1 MKKSTRILIPAFLLA
16 LVAGLFPAC
25 NKEAVQLAYDKQET
39 NIAKFVEARLKAD
52 TTATVTYKDG
62 TVRVVLHDTLRREGL
77 LADTLRAGGTVSFY
91 YAGYTLSGNATS
103 VSAGNLFATNHRNTA
118 DAAGW
123 RLSDTTAFRI
133 QTLTLDNQLLEGLQ
147 RGLEGVR
154 NQDECYILFSG
165 KYAYGSHSQGTIPAR
180 SALVY
185 HIWVNSISND

>member
-1 MKKSTRILIPAFLLA
+1 MKKSTRILIPVLLLA
-16 LVAGLFPAC
+16 ILAGLLPAC
-25 NKEAVQLAYDKQET
+25 NKESVQTAYDKQET
-39 NIAKFVEARLKAD
+39 NIAKFVEAQLKAD

-62 TVRVVLHDTLRREGL
+62 TVRVVLHDTLQREGL
-77 LADTLRAGGTVSFY
+77 LADTLHAGGTVSFY
-91 YAGYTLSGNATS
+91 YAGYTLTGGS
-103 VSAGNLFATNHRNTA
+103 VSSSNLFATNHKKTA

-123 RLSDTTAFRI
+123 RLSDTTAFNI
-133 QTLTLDNQLLEGLQ
+133 QTLTLDDHLLEGLQ

-165 KYAYGSHSQGTIPAR
+165 KYAYGTRIQGTIPAR

>member
-1 MKKSTRILIPAFLLA
+1 MKKSTRILIPTLLLSVAASFL
-16 LVAGLFPAC
+16 PAC
-25 NKEAVQLAYDKQET
+25 NKEAEQQAYDKQET
-39 NIAKFVEARLKAD
+39 NIAKFVEAQCKAD
-52 TTATVTYKDG
+52 TTATVTYLDG

-77 LADTLRAGGTVSFY
+77 MAETLRPGGTVSFY
-91 YAGYTLSGNATS
+91 YAGYTLSGAS
-103 VSAGNLFATNHRNTA
+103 VTASNLFATNHKKTA

-123 RLSDTTAFRI
+123 KLSDTTAFNI
-133 QTLTLDNQLLEGLQ
+133 QTLTLDEPLLEGLQ

-165 KYAYGSHSQGTIPAR
+165 KYAYGSHIQGTIPAR

>member
-1 MKKSTRILIPAFLLA
+1 MKKSTRILASAL
-16 LVAGLFPAC
+16 LVAALIPAC
-25 NKEAVQLAYDKQET
+25 NKEAVQLAYDKQEA
-39 NIAKFVEARLKAD
+39 NIASFVEAQLKAD
-52 TTATVTYKDG
+52 NTATVTYKDG
-62 TVRVVLHDTLRREGL
+62 AVRIVLHDTLRREGL

-91 YAGYTLSGNATS
+91 YAGYTLPSAS
-103 VSAGNLFATNHRNTA
+103 VSASNLFATNHKQTA

-123 RLSDTTAFRI
+123 RLSDTTAFKI
-133 QTLTLDNQLLEGLQ
+133 QTITLDDSLLDGLQ

-165 KYAYGSHSQGTIPAR
+165 KYAYGSRIQGTIPAR